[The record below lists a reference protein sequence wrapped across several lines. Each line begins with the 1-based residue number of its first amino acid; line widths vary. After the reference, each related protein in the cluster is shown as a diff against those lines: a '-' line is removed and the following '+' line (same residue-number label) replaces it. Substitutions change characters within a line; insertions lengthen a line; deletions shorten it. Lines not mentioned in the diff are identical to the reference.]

1 MKYLTVRQF
10 EAIFELSSKSLV
22 QFSMEQE
29 HVALHHG
36 KHRYRTWSNSLTR
49 YSFLSPSVF
58 KLYRKLQDYWR
69 RNECFSYLS
78 SLGALI
84 MNENL
89 VQLEHS
95 SIKNT
100 ISVLPLVHFSFTSN
114 IKNTICTLRSF
125 TFRSLLVLFINHY
138 HHHHHQIQTNHIKSV
153 NLNLHA
159 FGPDILP
166 D

>member
-1 MKYLTVRQF
+1 LKYLTVRRF

-22 QFSMEQE
+22 QFSMDQE

-49 YSFLSPSVF
+49 YSFLDPSVF
-58 KLYRKLQDYWR
+58 KLYRKLQDYWW

-78 SLGALI
+78 SLWDLI

-95 SIKNT
+95 STKLCTKMCTNT
-100 ISVLPLVHFSFTSN
+100 TLPLFSN
-114 IKNTICTLRSF
+114 IFILSSTFSCTYY
-125 TFRSLLVLFINHY
+125 IN
-138 HHHHHQIQTNHIKSV
+138 I
-153 NLNLHA
+153 
-159 FGPDILP
+159 FGLKKKDKPACM
-166 D
+166 